1 MIDFTS
7 CRMEELCCHSCLVI
21 DFRFEN
27 FNFLLKNMKIN
38 GNFYI
43 VSENLQLDAFGQRE
57 Y

>member
-43 VSENLQLDAFGQRE
+43 VSENLQLDAFGRWE